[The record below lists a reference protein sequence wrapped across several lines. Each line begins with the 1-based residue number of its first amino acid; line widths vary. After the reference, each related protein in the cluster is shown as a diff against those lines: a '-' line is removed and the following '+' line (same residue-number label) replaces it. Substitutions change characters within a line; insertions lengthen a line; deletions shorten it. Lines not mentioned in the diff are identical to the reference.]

1 MAELIGNIPWIG
13 TLGTL
18 NAYKRKDS
26 DKTILRGKRRP
37 LSEAERNSDK
47 YLLTRLASN
56 EFGGRS
62 RASSS
67 IMTALIEL
75 RNLADYNVAG
85 PINAILRPIQVAD
98 QVNENGKRSIM
109 LSKHTHLLQG
119 FNFNRK
125 PTFDSVIRSQ
135 IGFSIDRENLNAR
148 ITIPELIK
156 DINLFIP
163 NRHPLFG
170 FSVTLG
176 LVPDFVFKDGA
187 YQAVNGEGH
196 RDPSRQTV
204 DTEWFPSS
212 IGSKEINLEI
222 KLTKP
227 NLPSSFT
234 LILGVGIRYGTVGEG
249 AVLQRV
255 TYAGCAK
262 IIGALGV
269 S

>member
-1 MAELIGNIPWIG
+1 MAQLIGNIPWLG

-47 YLLTRLASN
+47 YLLTRLASE

-62 RASSS
+62 RTSSS
-67 IMTALIEL
+67 IMTAMLHL
-75 RNLADYNVAG
+75 KSLADYNIAG
-85 PINAILRPIQVAD
+85 PINALLKPIQVAD
-98 QVNENGKRSIM
+98 PVNEKGKRSIM

-119 FNFNRK
+119 FNFNRR
-125 PTFDSVIRSQ
+125 PPFDSVIRNQ
-135 IGFSIDRENLNAR
+135 IDYFIDRETLSAK
-148 ITIPELIK
+148 ITIPELLR

-163 NRHPLFG
+163 NNYPLFG

-176 LVPDFVFKDGA
+176 LVPDFIFKDGN
-187 YQAVNGEGH
+187 YRTVNDEGT
-196 RDPSRQTV
+196 RDPSTQSV

-234 LILGVGIRYGTVGEG
+234 LLLGLGIRYGTVGE
-249 AVLQRV
+249 AAILQRV

-269 S
+269 Y